1 MSDDRI
7 TKRVFIARPE
17 GKRRTGR
24 PKMRWKDS
32 VDQDAEA
39 LGERNWMRLSINKEE
54 CKKLLKKTRAHTGL

>member
-17 GKRRTGR
+17 GKREIRK
-24 PKMRWKDS
+24 PKMKWRDS

-39 LGERNWMRLSINKEE
+39 LGEKNWRRLSINKEE
-54 CKKLLKKTRAHTGL
+54 